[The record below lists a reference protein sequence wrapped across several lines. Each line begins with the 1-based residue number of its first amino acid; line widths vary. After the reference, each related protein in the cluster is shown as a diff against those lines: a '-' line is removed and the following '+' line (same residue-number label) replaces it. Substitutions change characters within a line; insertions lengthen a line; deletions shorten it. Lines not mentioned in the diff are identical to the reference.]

1 MIVTVAELWSVWSV
15 GECVW
20 CCPFI
25 PDCECLIMGILVLIL
40 DSLRVTGVRFVL
52 HEVIQRFPE
61 TH

>member
-1 MIVTVAELWSVWSV
+1 
-15 GECVW
+15 
-20 CCPFI
+20 
-25 PDCECLIMGILVLIL
+25 MGILVLIL